1 MPEQDGPD
9 KSQEHGG
16 QIPRIPGAQGPS
28 PEVPGDQE
36 PSPKEPSAQGPEK
49 AQPPREEARGLDEIE
64 VDTEN
69 LWREESFTDLQIAT
83 VRRLTPVHT
92 DGSVDT
98 SRRPLFIGQTTILTE
113 AGPIPIQARL
123 PGDTLAEAL
132 EYFPQAIRRAVAQ
145 MVDEI
150 RELQRQQ
157 ASRIVV
163 PSGMPPGSI
172 PGGPRRGPQGGGPG
186 GIQLP

>member
-1 MPEQDGPD
+1 MPEQDGQD

-16 QIPRIPGAQGPS
+16 QMPRVPGAQGPS
-28 PEVPGDQE
+28 PKG
-36 PSPKEPSAQGPEK
+36 PSAQGPK
-49 AQPPREEARGLDEIE
+49 KPQPPREQARGLDEIE

-123 PGDTLAEAL
+123 PGDTLAEAI
-132 EYFPQAIRRAVAQ
+132 EHFPQAIRRAVGQ
-145 MVDEI
+145 MVEEI

-163 PSGMPPGSI
+163 PTGMPPGTI
-172 PGGPRRGPQGGGPG
+172 PGGPQGGPRRGPHGGGPG